1 MILEDN
7 QIKELLEKIKDLEI
21 RNSTKSNYSID
32 DKRVPRVTEIL
43 SAMMHEDNLMNWAN
57 GLGWKRISY
66 RAFMKDAQDKGT
78 YSHLAIEIFLR
89 QGRIDLDTDLQ
100 IPNQKIRDTV
110 ESCLDGFIQW
120 WNELHK
126 LHKNIKLIY
135 LEETMINEYFGGTCD
150 CLLQVDGEYWLLD
163 FKTSNHMN
171 YKYSLQL
178 AAYRYL
184 LKNTKNIN
192 ISKCMILRLDKLNHF
207 YETQEFNLSNKDHLN
222 YIENCEQTFMILLTA
237 FKMRMYTNLQYQE
250 ITNLNKK

>member
-7 QIKELLEKIKDLEI
+7 QVKELLEKIKDLEI
-21 RNSTKSNYSID
+21 RNNTKSNYSID

-66 RAFMKDAQDKGT
+66 RAFMKDSQDKGT

-120 WNELHK
+120 WDELHK
-126 LHKNIKLIY
+126 FHKNIKLIY

-163 FKTSNHMN
+163 FKTSR
-171 YKYSLQL
+171 SLL
-178 AAYRYL
+178 
-184 LKNTKNIN
+184 IV
-192 ISKCMILRLDKLNHF
+192 ISDKL
-207 YETQEFNLSNKDHLN
+207 SVG
-222 YIENCEQTFMILLTA
+222 
-237 FKMRMYTNLQYQE
+237 
-250 ITNLNKK
+250 